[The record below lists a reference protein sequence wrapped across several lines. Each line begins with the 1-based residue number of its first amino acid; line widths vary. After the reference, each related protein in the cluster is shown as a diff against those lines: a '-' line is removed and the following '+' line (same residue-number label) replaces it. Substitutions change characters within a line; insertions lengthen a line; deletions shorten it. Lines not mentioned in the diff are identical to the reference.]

1 MTLTDNYRANIDST
15 SNSTIILDNTEIN
28 GQKVSSSD
36 INHDVIFSEISIKT
50 DSKIFNK
57 IDINGALLLLFPPV
71 PPKDYVMPTIEEIVV
86 KLQELLDLGF
96 NLSNAVILDILQLFE
111 KRLNSIGEKVIRS
124 FISIRKNEGRDEFYK
139 NIVAEAIKSERN
151 TKVEVLNFLEK
162 IIGNKSKTI
171 FMDAMKVFK
180 GKHQFYSIDQ
190 TSTIDEFQSV
200 KSTPCYKPLL
210 FNIAFYNFVLIKFT
224 EYSEIAQFAF
234 NDIFET
240 IISFDLYQNSKEF
253 SNCKFLEA
261 KFNEANNIFKIYCNA
276 RNFFLVSHLELL
288 KKVSREDILCPLFEF
303 YLLDLF
309 DLPTTFKMPMEI
321 TDDANIY
328 FKPKRKRKKRSITKV
343 QRLEWLTAIENIY
356 KDIIKKGDFITLAM
370 SPKFRK
376 CVEDLYYELKGE
388 EIFEE
393 LQMELEM
400 NDSIKKYKINE
411 NT

>member
-1 MTLTDNYRANIDST
+1 
-15 SNSTIILDNTEIN
+15 
-28 GQKVSSSD
+28 
-36 INHDVIFSEISIKT
+36 
-50 DSKIFNK
+50 
-57 IDINGALLLLFPPV
+57 
-71 PPKDYVMPTIEEIVV
+71 MPTIEEIVV

-96 NLSNAVILDILQLFE
+96 NLSNVVILDILQLFE
-111 KRLNSIGEKVIRS
+111 KRLNSIGERVIRS
-124 FISIRKNEGRDEFYK
+124 FISIRKNEERDEFYK

-162 IIGNKSKTI
+162 TIGNKSKTI

-180 GKHQFYSIDQ
+180 GKHQIYSIDQ
-190 TSTIDEFQSV
+190 TSTIDDFQSV

-210 FNIAFYNFVLIKFT
+210 FNIAFYNLVLIKFT

-261 KFNEANNIFKIYCNA
+261 KFNETNNIFKVYCNA

-356 KDIIKKGDFITLAM
+356 KDIIKKGDSITLAV

-376 CVEDLYYELKGE
+376 RVEDLYYELKGE